1 VSAAVRVAPDAE
13 ALAGMAAREIAAR
26 VVAAV
31 AARGRCDLALAG
43 GRTPRRAYGL
53 LAALPPG
60 EGPPWEQ
67 VHVFFGDE
75 RHVPP
80 DHPDSN
86 FRMAREALLDAVPIP
101 AGQVHRVR
109 AEEVEAEAA
118 ARDYQADLRQA
129 LDLAPGALP
138 RLDLVLLGMG
148 ADGHVASLFPGS
160 AALAEARRLV
170 TSGPAPRPRDPERIT
185 LTLPVLNA
193 AAAVLLL
200 VSGADKAERV
210 AEVLGGRAPELP
222 AGRLAPAGELLWL
235 LDQAAA
241 ARLPALTAPARRPAP
256 A

>member
-1 VSAAVRVAPDAE
+1 VSAAVRIAPDAE
-13 ALAGMAAREIAAR
+13 ALAGLAAGEIARRAA
-26 VVAAV
+26 AAV
-31 AARGRCDLALAG
+31 AARGRCHLALAG
-43 GRTPRRAYGL
+43 GRTPRRTYAL
-53 LAALPPG
+53 LAAPPLRDQLPWG
-60 EGPPWEQ
+60 GI
-67 VHVFFGDE
+67 HVFFGDE

-101 AGQVHRVR
+101 AGQVHRIR
-109 AEEVEAEAA
+109 AEAVEAEAA
-118 ARDYQADLRQA
+118 ARDYQTDLRQA
-129 LDLAPGALP
+129 FALGSGALP

-160 AALAEARRLV
+160 AALAETGRLV
-170 TSGPAPRPRDPERIT
+170 TAGPGPRARDPARIT

-210 AEVLGGRAPELP
+210 AEVLGGRAPGLP
-222 AGRLAPAGELLWL
+222 AARLAPAGELLWL

-241 ARLPALTAPARRPAP
+241 ARLPG
-256 A
+256 